1 MNQEVEGYLQKSS
14 NTLNQWHKLSYY
26 KIVLGAE
33 KTEFVKVNSDG
44 KTTVKH
50 TFSKNNSDILVVP
63 VSKNPKSNNFL
74 AFNILNGKNK
84 RRIATY
90 RANNIADMRKF
101 MRALGGVTTSSTDLL
116 FSDNQ
121 SLRDAHDSAS
131 VSNSMLSLHDPYQ
144 DRLVRFKSYESL
156 SMQLDDEAVNKMIL
170 DKPPVYKDVIDQLPL
185 EYYLPEGMTLP
196 EPIVQHGSSEVLDT
210 DDSGGIDKENRRPW
224 NDTFLPPHG
233 PPIVCPISI
242 GYGSEIGYKS
252 GYQALWDPVS
262 QKVYYIDHVE
272 KKTFSEIRCPSPFQA
287 QQEAAPSG
295 DATNADDSSQDHKIK
310 LTRMQIVGW
319 DVDGIFKPNECIE
332 IFNINIKNAGETP
345 LPSGTKLSIPSNPLV
360 RFESSAISLPALKGG
375 ESYDVR
381 EKLHG
386 RIFDN
391 PSPNE
396 PGPFTSEVD
405 FSPVLELPNGSKRK
419 LFTMQQ
425 KIQVEYPIKLQE
437 LKSPPTLLPG
447 ELGIFEVILYNTSNS
462 VYGSEG
468 KGTVELGI
476 SLDSRLLPTAKIS
489 DANGVPYVISFDPSK
504 KDSYKVEVQA
514 IKPKESLNIQLAMK
528 MEKGAEVFDRCLWQ
542 ASLFFR
548 KKLIEYS
555 FSTVRVAPLN
565 NTYDPDSDVV
575 MVTKEMMDTEYIFW
589 QHLFKSL
596 SLSVCTWNPKEGNL
610 VNTIKMS
617 TINQSSSKLI
627 LYQCSDVDQL
637 PSKELIK
644 YLQDDVPSTNI
655 NIAILIPSSC
665 DESIKQAIIGKIL
678 DLTGLDNLPA
688 ETRKSKRKSKS
699 LLNVSVPEK
708 SPSMT
713 SLSTT
718 SLSATSL
725 SMVSLNSVQ
734 LQSSGVN
741 AYIISLSS
749 DCNLILID
757 GVDTN
762 ANVSSLFPS
771 NIPMESN
778 YGQSF
783 LALLESLPF
792 SRKLQLYENEEA
804 VGKFELPNDL
814 HIPSSDIVMLCIA
827 FDICE
832 KAVKLNAEPK
842 LLQELLHQV
851 REEDHPKAYRLS
863 KAIKYQALEMSH
875 EKTPKVRKLLEQ
887 MVHTCQHASKHL
899 KGKRKE
905 IEKFKMPTLK
915 QILNLYTSQQQ

>member
-14 NTLNQWHKLSYY
+14 NTLHQWHKLSYY
-26 KIVLGAE
+26 KIILGAE

-74 AFNILNGKNK
+74 AFHILNGKTK

-116 FSDNQ
+116 LCDDQ
-121 SLRDAHDSAS
+121 SIRDAPDS
-131 VSNSMLSLHDPYQ
+131 VSVSTLMLASRDPHQ

-156 SMQLDDEAVNKMIL
+156 SMQLDDETVNKMIL
-170 DKPPVYKDVIDQLPL
+170 DRPPTYQDVINQLPL
-185 EYYLPEGMTLP
+185 EYYLPEGMSLP
-196 EPIVQHGSSEVLDT
+196 ETIIQHGSSEVLET
-210 DDSGGIDKENRRPW
+210 DESGGFDKESRRPW

-233 PPIVCPISI
+233 PPVVCPISI
-242 GYGSEIGYKS
+242 GYGLEIGYKS

-262 QKVYYIDHVE
+262 QKVYYIDHIE
-272 KKTFSEIRCPSPFQA
+272 KKTISEIRCSSPFHA
-287 QQEAAPSG
+287 LQEEAPSG
-295 DATNADDSSQDHKIK
+295 DATNADDSSKEHKIK

-319 DVDGIFKPNECIE
+319 DIDGIFKPNECLE
-332 IFNINIKNAGETP
+332 IFNINIRNAGETA
-345 LPSGTKLSIPSNPLV
+345 LPAGTKLSIPSNPLV
-360 RFESSAISLPALKGG
+360 RFECSSISLPALKGG
-375 ESYDVR
+375 ESYDVHD
-381 EKLHG
+381 KLHG

-396 PGPFTSEVD
+396 PGPFNSEVD
-405 FSPVLELPNGSKRK
+405 FSPVLHLPNGSKKK

-425 KIQVEYPIKLQE
+425 KLKVEYPIKLQE
-437 LKSPPTLLPG
+437 LKSPLTLLPG
-447 ELGIFEVILYNTSNS
+447 ELGIFEVTLYNASNC

-468 KGTVELGI
+468 KGAVEVGI
-476 SLDSRLLPTAKIS
+476 SLDCRLLPTTKIT
-489 DANGVPYVISFDPSK
+489 DTNGVPYVISYDPSK
-504 KDSYKVEVQA
+504 KDSYKVEVKA
-514 IKPKESLNIQLAMK
+514 IKPKESLTIQLALK
-528 MEKGAEVFDRCLWQ
+528 MEKAAEVFDRCLWQ

-548 KKLIEYS
+548 KKLIEYN

-575 MVTKEMMDTEYIFW
+575 MVTKEMTDTEYIFW

-596 SLSVCTWNPKEGNL
+596 SLSVCTWSPKEGNL

-617 TINQSSSKLI
+617 TITQSSSKLI
-627 LYQCSDVDQL
+627 LYQCSEVDQL
-637 PSKELIK
+637 PNKELIK

-655 NIAILIPSSC
+655 NIVVLVPSSC
-665 DESIKQAIIGKIL
+665 DESVKQAITEKIL
-678 DLTGLDNLPA
+678 DLTGLEGLPT
-688 ETRKSKRKSKS
+688 ETKKSKRKSKS
-699 LLNVSVPEK
+699 KSLINMSMPEK

-718 SLSATSL
+718 SV
-725 SMVSLNSVQ
+725 SMASLNSFQ
-734 LQSSGVN
+734 LQSSGIN
-741 AYIISLSS
+741 AYIIPLSS
-749 DCNLILID
+749 VCKLILID

-762 ANVSSLFPS
+762 TNVSSLVS
-771 NIPMESN
+771 SDIPMESN

-792 SRKLQLYENEEA
+792 ARKLQLYENEEA
-804 VGKFELPNDL
+804 QGRFEMPNSL
-814 HIPSSDIVMLCIA
+814 YIASSDIVMLCIA
-827 FDICE
+827 YDICD

-842 LLQELLHQV
+842 VLQELLDQV
-851 REEDHPKAYRLS
+851 KEEDYPKAYRLS
-863 KAIKYQALEMSH
+863 KAIKYQALEMSE
-875 EKTPKVRKLLEQ
+875 EKPPKVRKLLEQ
-887 MVHTCQHASKHL
+887 IMHTCQHASKQL

-905 IEKFKMPTLK
+905 VEKFKMPTLK
-915 QILNLYTSQQQ
+915 QILNLYTSQQL